1 MVKIYF
7 TLVLV
12 FLLSGCGIK
21 NPFARTTPVYTTDD
35 SDVVYD
41 SDEDYGYGEERSSEA
56 LRKSTMKPYC
66 VRGKWYY
73 PVAVEEGDTFT
84 GKASWYGPDFH
95 GHLTANGERYN
106 MYARTAASKTLPI
119 NTYVKVTNL
128 NNGKE
133 TVVRINDRG
142 PFVENRIIDLSYKA
156 AKEIGLIKKGVVPV
170 RLEVIS
176 HNSDA
181 NKYAT
186 KRVEE
191 KRYAVVKKQDT
202 VKNKRSYFVQIATLR
217 EKKRALEL
225 RKKYNLLNRKYKP
238 YVFAKNNIYK
248 LVIGKFKTSSEAK
261 RFISKNGFRGAF
273 VVSN

>member
-7 TLVLV
+7 TLLLVLL
-12 FLLSGCGIK
+12 FSGCAMR
-21 NPFARTTPVYTTDD
+21 NPFARTTPVYSNVD
-35 SDVVYD
+35 SAELYD
-41 SDEDYGYGEERSSEA
+41 SSEDYGFGEERNSEA

-73 PVAVEEGDTFT
+73 PIAVQEGDTFT

-95 GHLTANGERYN
+95 GHLTSNGERYN

-133 TVVRINDRG
+133 TIVRINDRG

-156 AKEIGLIKKGVVPV
+156 AKEIGLIKKGVAPV

-176 HNSDA
+176 HDSSA

-186 KRVEE
+186 KRAT
-191 KRYAVVKKQDT
+191 KREYLSIKKDKVKTK
-202 VKNKRSYFVQIATLR
+202 SYFVQIATLR
-217 EKKRALEL
+217 QKQRALEL
-225 RKKYNLLNRKYKP
+225 RKKYNLFKRKYKP
-238 YVFAKNNIYK
+238 YIFAKNNRYK
-248 LVIGKFKTSSEAK
+248 LLIGKFKTSTAARE
-261 RFISKNGFRGAF
+261 FISKNGFRGAF
-273 VVSN
+273 VVSD